1 MSEETKRQRQ
11 MFHIEP
17 GSVSSEPVSSETR
30 RLVQRNRAKHAADA
44 AAIELWAR
52 WGFTSGSVES
62 QPSDWIDDWSN
73 KRSDDKGTDLLSDND
88 RDMVDW
94 ESEDSPR

>member
-1 MSEETKRQRQ
+1 MPGKKRSRRLFEIEE
-11 MFHIEP
+11 
-17 GSVSSEPVSSETR
+17 GSVLAENLSPEQR
-30 RLVQRNRAKHAADA
+30 IRIRRNRAKHAADA

-73 KRSDDKGTDLLSDND
+73 KRSDDKDTDLLPDEGRGVLTS
-88 RDMVDW
+88 
-94 ESEDSPR
+94 ES